1 MQVDEDTF
9 VNIEYLNEYLKSVSL
24 FNHSYNSFY
33 AGKPRQ
39 GTTSL
44 SPHHHLIITSSITSL
59 SPHHHLISDLSP
71 HLLSITSS
79 SPHFLSALM
88 ITSILISYLS
98 PHHHLIITS
107 LPPHHHLIIT
117 SSSPHHHLISLTPG
131 NLSISK
137 EGKFKLEMYDLGN
150 EFVRYNLGGGYIL
163 SRPMMST
170 LCAVHRAGYRN
181 PFALQTSLCFTNIPL
196 LYRHSFALYTSL
208 SFKNIP

>member
-44 SPHHHLIITSSITSL
+44 SPHHHLI
-59 SPHHHLISDLSP
+59 SDLSP

-98 PHHHLIITS
+98 
-107 LPPHHHLIIT
+107 PHHHLIIT